1 MNLESFFNFMKKMM
15 NPESSCNSWMWF
27 VIPVCRPVFR
37 VKEFGISPSDIP
49 FSQGGGGR
57 SELSP
62 TYEYDDFATSPSR
75 SIRSHPF
82 PVSSLSHFRQSLHTS
97 PVLLMI
103 CSMCLSF
110 FFSHFRHVSVLW
122 CRCTNILTLCVCLCL
137 TERLESV
144 IIMLHEHVYVT
155 LLIFLG
161 LLCLDYLMLSYG
173 GCGELL
179 CILGLWT
186 YS

>member
-1 MNLESFFNFMKKMM
+1 MSFVLEG
-15 NPESSCNSWMWF
+15 F

-97 PVLLMI
+97 PVFRMI
-103 CSMCLSF
+103 HFRYVTLHVPLYVLVPCFLSPSY
-110 FFSHFRHVSVLW
+110 SHFRHVTALW
-122 CRCTNILTLCVCLCL
+122 CSCTNILTVCVCLCL

-155 LLIFLG
+155 LPISLG
-161 LLCLDYLMLSYG
+161 LLCLEYLMLSYG
-173 GCGELL
+173 DCGELL

>member
-1 MNLESFFNFMKKMM
+1 MSFVLEG
-15 NPESSCNSWMWF
+15 F

-49 FSQGGGGR
+49 FSQGGSGR

-97 PVLLMI
+97 PVFQMI
-103 CSMCLSF
+103 
-110 FFSHFRHVSVLW
+110 HFRFAPCASLCFGPLFFESVLFPFQA
-122 CRCTNILTLCVCLCL
+122 CYCFV
-137 TERLESV
+137 
-144 IIMLHEHVYVT
+144 MQLH
-155 LLIFLG
+155 
-161 LLCLDYLMLSYG
+161 
-173 GCGELL
+173 
-179 CILGLWT
+179 
-186 YS
+186 

>member
-1 MNLESFFNFMKKMM
+1 MNYMNTYSYEIDRYHFNFMNPESFFNFMKKMM

-62 TYEYDDFATSPSR
+62 TDEYDDFATSPSR

-97 PVLLMI
+97 PGLLMI

-110 FFSHFRHVSVLW
+110 FFPISGMFLF
-122 CRCTNILTLCVCLCL
+122 CDAAALT
-137 TERLESV
+137 
-144 IIMLHEHVYVT
+144 
-155 LLIFLG
+155 F
-161 LLCLDYLMLSYG
+161 
-173 GCGELL
+173 
-179 CILGLWT
+179 
-186 YS
+186 